1 MPRQFK
7 SRLITNLVRT
17 ANGKSP
23 RGTFNHAV
31 SMTAEGVNNKGLR
44 RQIQFLLNHLGPA
57 QTAKLMEDLMLLEQE
72 INNLTAQ
79 AVRGD
84 RLSILLRL
92 VYDLKMKEAHQIAH
106 AKPRTVVRY
115 LVRLLGE
122 DKVNRLING
131 S

>member
-84 RLSILLRL
+84 RLGILLRL

>member
-31 SMTAEGVNNKGLR
+31 SMTAEEVNNKGLR

-57 QTAKLMEDLMLLEQE
+57 QTAKLVEDLMLLEQE